1 MAELKKEQFV
11 IKGKDTVRMESI
23 SRPSLSF
30 WSDAWRR
37 LRKNKSAVVGLC
49 IVAIY
54 AVLAI
59 FAPIFSPYTQSEMDV
74 NSQNALF
81 QRHTGLD
88 VIPPAVI
95 CGPVSGWERAFPF
108 PSV

>member
-74 NSQNALF
+74 NSQNAFISAAHWLGCDS
-81 QRHTGLD
+81 TGRD
-88 VIPPAVI
+88 MWTQIGRAS
-95 CGPVSGWERAFPF
+95 CRER
-108 PSV
+108 V